1 MAMAYQ
7 INFWYHFSK
16 GLVPL
21 EVVYARAKI
30 QQSCADVDIVEKI
43 FRKLLGSFPELS
55 FEHGSNPFFFLFGYY
70 FFMIYMEI

>member
-30 QQSCADVDIVEKI
+30 QESCAYVDIVEKI
-43 FRKLLGSFPELS
+43 FRKLPGSFPELS
-55 FEHGSNPFFFLFGYY
+55 FDEGSNQFFSVGYY
-70 FFMIYMEI
+70 SFMIYMEI